1 MDQDTKK
8 SVRRWS
14 LNFIS
19 GAFAVALA
27 MLYVLVLRSIA
38 VQLEPPPS
46 QMSEPYP
53 DISTQQKC
61 EDMGG
66 RWIAMP
72 EGKSAAP
79 ERMAEP
85 VPAGQEIREYC
96 QGPLRFE
103 REREQQAEDSRQMS
117 LFVFAVGGAIAVAS
131 SLLVKQLRPVA
142 PGLMIGG
149 IVSFFVAGV
158 HVWMLAPGLG
168 RLATIV
174 VIFII
179 LLGIGIYV
187 FREKEAEGTEKL

>member
-1 MDQDTKK
+1 MDVGAKK
-8 SVRRWS
+8 SVRKWS
-14 LNFIS
+14 LTFIS

-27 MLYVLVLRSIA
+27 MLYVLVLRSVA
-38 VQLEPPPS
+38 VQLEPPPKQS
-46 QMSEPYP
+46 TEPYP

-61 EDMGG
+61 EEMGG
-66 RWIAMP
+66 RWIATP
-72 EGKSAAP
+72 EGKGVMP
-79 ERMAEP
+79 EKVAEP

-103 REREQQAEDSRQMS
+103 REREQQSEDSQQMS

-131 SLLVKQLRPVA
+131 SLLIVQLKPVA
-142 PGLMIGG
+142 PGLMMGG

-158 HVWMLAPGLG
+158 HVWMLAPGFG

-179 LLGIGIYV
+179 LTGIGIYV
-187 FREKEAEGTEKL
+187 FREKDDGEVT